1 MHEINNDVGDIYPK
15 NIVKYDDEH
24 FILTIGNELALFNL

>member
-1 MHEINNDVGDIYPK
+1 MYKINNGVGDIYPK

-24 FILTIGNELALFNL
+24 CILTIGNELALFNL